1 MFRFLLTYGCIIGF
15 IDFSWGQQNLLP
27 LHSYYKDK
35 LFAPYDSSSLINGS
49 FLPLSE
55 SEFNLP
61 DKIRDSSVQY
71 YELTA
76 YICKKH
82 LFEIKGED
90 CYITISPTVDIVY
103 GKDENEVIQSTKFQ
117 NTRGFLVEGDL
128 FKNFSFSSSFYEN
141 QARFT
146 NYETNYYNLI
156 GELYPNFISYGTQN
170 AVIPGGGRTKP
181 FKEDGFDYAYAVGN
195 IVYTP
200 FKNIQISAGNN
211 SHFVGSGYRSLLLS
225 DNSFCNP
232 YFRVNVKI
240 NSKLSYVYMRA
251 KLLNLM
257 RRPFTTSDESYYE
270 TKALSTTYLTY
281 KLSNKC
287 AISLFEGLIWSKGD
301 SITSTPV
308 NPLFYNPI
316 PFVSE
321 LVVTDQQT
329 MSSLIGINAE
339 YIVKTKHRFY
349 SQLAMC
355 NFDTK
360 YMGFQLGYRGYN
372 FVRIK
377 DFMFQMEYNYVPKTL
392 YASENRRLN
401 YSHYNL
407 PLAHSKGNGF
417 QEFVFRINY
426 EYQRVYLDVKIISY
440 LLEGYQDASLLT
452 VEKNQVKKYGNL
464 QHNQIELGYRV
475 NRKVNLSFY
484 GCYFLRSDLT
494 SNTTAT
500 QFFCIGLRTGLINH
514 YNDF

>member
-15 IDFSWGQQNLLP
+15 IDFSWGQQNLSP

-35 LFAPYDSSSLINGS
+35 IFAPYDSSSLINGS

-55 SEFNLP
+55 SEFNVH
-61 DKIRDSSVQY
+61 DKIRDSSTQY

-76 YICKKH
+76 YLYKKH
-82 LFEIKGED
+82 LFEIRGED
-90 CYITISPTVDIVY
+90 CYITISPTVDLVY
-103 GKDENEVIQSTKFQ
+103 GRDKNEVIPSTKFQ

-128 FKNFSFSSSFYEN
+128 FKNFSFSTSFYEN

-146 NYETNYYNLI
+146 NYENEYYKLI
-156 GELYPNFISYGTQN
+156 GELYPNSTNYGTQN
-170 AVIPGGGRTKP
+170 AVVPGGGRTKP
-181 FKEDGFDYAYAVGN
+181 FKGDGFDYAFAIGN
-195 IVYTP
+195 IIYTP
-200 FKNIQISAGNN
+200 LKNIQISAGNN
-211 SHFVGSGYRSLLLS
+211 AHFVGSGYRSLLLS
-225 DNSFCNP
+225 DNSFYAP
-232 YFRVNVKI
+232 YIQTNVKI

-270 TKALSTTYLTY
+270 PKGFSTNYLTY
-281 KLSNKC
+281 KVSNHF
-287 AISLFEGLIWSKGD
+287 AVSLFEGLIWSKGD

-316 PFVSE
+316 PFISE
-321 LVVTDQQT
+321 LVVTEKQK

-339 YIVKTKHRFY
+339 YIFKTKHRFY

-372 FVRIK
+372 FVRLK
-377 DFMFQMEYNYVPKTL
+377 DMMLQMEYNYVPKTL

-407 PLAHSKGNGF
+407 PLAHVKGNGF
-417 QEFVFRINY
+417 QEFVLRINY
-426 EYQRVYLDVKIISY
+426 EYQRFYLDIKIISY
-440 LLEGYQDASLLT
+440 LLEGYQDASLLA
-452 VEKNQVKKYGNL
+452 VDKNQVKKYGNL
-464 QHNQIELGYRV
+464 QHDQIEVGYRF
-475 NRKVNLSFY
+475 NRKVNLTFY

-494 SNTTAT
+494 SNTTPT
-500 QFFCIGLRTGLINH
+500 KFFCMGLRTGLLNH